1 VGPNKSL
8 FVDVTSSLYIASIGK
23 VEVNLEGKQFFRKYN
38 RFNEDTFYEYLKQMH
53 YKFPKCYLLL
63 DKEAPHYK
71 SQSQKVTLF
80 KQT

>member
-1 VGPNKSL
+1 VGPNKSS
-8 FVDVTSSLYIASIGK
+8 FVDVTSSLSIASIGK
-23 VEVNLEGKQFFRKYN
+23 VNLEGKQFFRKYN

-80 KQT
+80 TQT